1 VISDGAAPQ
10 PVQPRTGG
18 IKGLAGPVDRTPMFN
33 LQAAR
38 MAPPTALERRRR
50 AEALRHHRAHA
61 RERSVSDPSEV
72 GRLRAELRVAARL
85 TERLAAADDVSELAE
100 EVVAELHDTF
110 AFYLAAVHRVDGDF
124 LHLVASRGELAGVIR
139 EFVLLE
145 QSIHEGVN
153 GRVARSAATALVT
166 DTRTDPD
173 YIVRDPDTDPRSELS
188 VPIISDGEV
197 WGVLNLEAVEPGA
210 FDDAQAVLA
219 ETIAGGLGA
228 AIHRVGLVDELHHS
242 FTTTL
247 AALTAAVETKDD
259 GTAMHGEDV
268 AALAERIARRLGL
281 TAAEGRDVRYA
292 ALLHDIGKIGLP
304 DSLLR
309 KPGKLTDKEMQ
320 AVKRHP
326 EMGAIII
333 SAVSGLEGILDAVR
347 HHHERWDGQG
357 YPQGLTAEETPLLAR
372 TLSVADAF
380 SAITTHRPY
389 RKGISH
395 DEAASI
401 LEAGAGTQW
410 DPACVAAFLR
420 ARAR

>member
-1 VISDGAAPQ
+1 MISDGAAPQ

-33 LQAAR
+33 LRAAR

-292 ALLHDIGKIGLP
+292 ALLHDIGKIGVP
-304 DSLLR
+304 SEILL
-309 KPGKLTDKEMQ
+309 KPAALTDDEWVLMRGHVQ
-320 AVKRHP
+320 I
-326 EMGAIII
+326 GAELVERV
-333 SAVSGLEGILDAVR
+333 APFAHLADVVR
-347 HHHERWDGQG
+347 HHHERIDGDG
-357 YPQGLTAEETPLLAR
+357 YPDRLAGDTIPLAAR
-372 TLSVADAF
+372 IIAACDTFD
-380 SAITTHRPY
+380 AITTDRLY
-389 RKGISH
+389 RRARSAE
-395 DEAASI
+395 EARTE
-401 LEAGAGTQW
+401 LRRVAGTQL
-410 DPACVAAFLR
+410 DPEVVEALLAELV
-420 ARAR
+420 

>member
-1 VISDGAAPQ
+1 MISDGAAPQ

-247 AALTAAVETKDD
+247 AAMTAAVETKDD

-292 ALLHDIGKIGLP
+292 ALLHDIGKIGVP
-304 DSLLR
+304 SEILL
-309 KPGKLTDKEMQ
+309 KPAALTDDEWVLMRGHVQ
-320 AVKRHP
+320 I
-326 EMGAIII
+326 GAELVERV
-333 SAVSGLEGILDAVR
+333 APFAHLADVVR
-347 HHHERWDGQG
+347 HHHERIDGDG
-357 YPQGLTAEETPLLAR
+357 YPDRLAGDTIPLAAR
-372 TLSVADAF
+372 IIAACDTFD
-380 SAITTHRPY
+380 AITTDRPY
-389 RKGISH
+389 RRARSAE
-395 DEAASI
+395 EARTE
-401 LEAGAGTQW
+401 LRRVAGTQL
-410 DPACVAAFLR
+410 DPEVVEALLAELV
-420 ARAR
+420 

>member
-292 ALLHDIGKIGLP
+292 ALLHDIGKIGVP
-304 DSLLR
+304 SEILL
-309 KPGKLTDKEMQ
+309 KPAALTDDEWVLMRGHVQ
-320 AVKRHP
+320 I
-326 EMGAIII
+326 GAELVERV
-333 SAVSGLEGILDAVR
+333 APFAHLADVVR
-347 HHHERWDGQG
+347 HHHERIDGDG
-357 YPQGLTAEETPLLAR
+357 YPDRLAGDTIPLAAR
-372 TLSVADAF
+372 IIAACDTFD
-380 SAITTHRPY
+380 AITTDRPY
-389 RKGISH
+389 RRARSAE
-395 DEAASI
+395 EARTE
-401 LEAGAGTQW
+401 LRRVAGTQL
-410 DPACVAAFLR
+410 DPEVVEALLAELV
-420 ARAR
+420 

>member
-1 VISDGAAPQ
+1 MISDGAAPQ

-292 ALLHDIGKIGLP
+292 ALLHDIGKIGVP
-304 DSLLR
+304 SEILL
-309 KPGKLTDKEMQ
+309 KPAALTDDEWVLMRGHVQ
-320 AVKRHP
+320 I
-326 EMGAIII
+326 GAELVERV
-333 SAVSGLEGILDAVR
+333 APFAHLADVVR
-347 HHHERWDGQG
+347 HHHERIDGDG
-357 YPQGLTAEETPLLAR
+357 YPDRLAGDTIPLAAR
-372 TLSVADAF
+372 IIAACDTFD
-380 SAITTHRPY
+380 AITTDRPY
-389 RKGISH
+389 RRARSAE
-395 DEAASI
+395 EARTE
-401 LEAGAGTQW
+401 LRRVAGTQL
-410 DPACVAAFLR
+410 DPEVVEALLAELV
-420 ARAR
+420 

>member
-1 VISDGAAPQ
+1 MISDGAAPQ

-33 LQAAR
+33 LRAAR

-292 ALLHDIGKIGLP
+292 ALLHDIGKIGVP
-304 DSLLR
+304 SEILL
-309 KPGKLTDKEMQ
+309 KPAALTDDEWVLMRGHVQ
-320 AVKRHP
+320 I
-326 EMGAIII
+326 GAELVERV
-333 SAVSGLEGILDAVR
+333 APFAHLADVVR
-347 HHHERWDGQG
+347 HHHERIDGDG
-357 YPQGLTAEETPLLAR
+357 YPDRLAGDTIPLAAR
-372 TLSVADAF
+372 IIAACDTFD
-380 SAITTHRPY
+380 AITTDRPY
-389 RKGISH
+389 RRARSAE
-395 DEAASI
+395 EARTE
-401 LEAGAGTQW
+401 LRRVAGTQL
-410 DPACVAAFLR
+410 DPEVVEALLAELV
-420 ARAR
+420 

>member
-33 LQAAR
+33 LRAAR

-292 ALLHDIGKIGLP
+292 ALLHDIGKIGVP
-304 DSLLR
+304 SEILL
-309 KPGKLTDKEMQ
+309 KPAALTDDEWVLMRGHVQ
-320 AVKRHP
+320 I
-326 EMGAIII
+326 GAELVERV
-333 SAVSGLEGILDAVR
+333 APFAHLADVVR
-347 HHHERWDGQG
+347 HHHERIDGDG
-357 YPQGLTAEETPLLAR
+357 YPDRLAGDTIPLAAR
-372 TLSVADAF
+372 IIAACDTFD
-380 SAITTHRPY
+380 AITTDRPY
-389 RKGISH
+389 RRARSAE
-395 DEAASI
+395 EARTE
-401 LEAGAGTQW
+401 LRRVAGTQL
-410 DPACVAAFLR
+410 DPEVVEALLAELV
-420 ARAR
+420 